1 MMQSDVRDVRVYG
14 EAGNVV
20 ERREYAGEIKEW

>member
-1 MMQSDVRDVRVYG
+1 MMHSDVRDVRVYG

-20 ERREYAGEIKEW
+20 ERRQYAGETKE